1 MLLRHLGDSKAAD
14 QIEKAVMSAARE
26 RRTTRD
32 LGGTLSTTAAAD
44 AVLERLERI
53 GSSRPS

>member
-1 MLLRHLGDSKAAD
+1 MMLRHLGDEAGAL
-14 QIEKAVMSAARE
+14 QIEAAVMSAAAD

-32 LGGTLSTTAAAD
+32 LGGGLSTTDAAD

>member
-1 MLLRHLGDSKAAD
+1 MSTAA
-14 QIEKAVMSAARE
+14 E

-32 LGGTLSTTAAAD
+32 LGGTLGTAAAAD

>member
-1 MLLRHLGDSKAAD
+1 MMLRHLGDEAGALR
-14 QIEKAVMSAARE
+14 IERAVMSAAAE

-32 LGGTLSTTAAAD
+32 LGGVLSTTDAAD

-53 GSSRPS
+53 GSSSPS

>member
-1 MLLRHLGDSKAAD
+1 MMLRHLGDEAGAS
-14 QIEKAVMSAARE
+14 QIENAVMSAAGD
-26 RRTTRD
+26 RRTTKD
-32 LGGTLSTTAAAD
+32 LGGALSTTAAAD